1 MIFIFAFSL
10 LKVEFTPLEIGY
22 TPIVIFED
30 AQVPPP
36 IFVGVP
42 LWEPPVP
49 YDLYSFSLLVSYK
62 IIGATATFHSWK
74 GIHVSL
80 ESSAVFSEMLVPY
93 YLPFILKIEKEICKG
108 KGLYVTSVFPL
119 YKVDNSPGWCPV
131 KTGIGLSFNAKKG
144 YLMLEIGR
152 KVVPRAYWGR
162 NGYVGGFYLEVI
174 SGFKFIKFR
183 K

>member
-10 LKVEFTPLEIGY
+10 FKVEFTPLEIGY

-30 AQVPPP
+30 TQVSSP
-36 IFVGVP
+36 IFFGVP

-49 YDLYSFSLLVSYK
+49 YDLYSFPLLLSYK

-80 ESSAVFSEMLVPY
+80 GSSTVFSEMLVPY
-93 YLPFILKIEKEICKG
+93 YFPIILKIEKEICRG

-119 YKVDNSPGWCPV
+119 YKVDNSPGCCPV
-131 KTGIGLSFNAKKG
+131 KTGIGFFSNVKKG

-152 KVVPRAYWGR
+152 KVVPRAYWGS
-162 NGYVGGFYLEVI
+162 NGYVGGYYLEVI

-183 K
+183 